1 MTKDTVTPKD
11 IETQHLKLSDAVYRD
26 FLDELSGLSWEIKD
40 PWEPGNS
47 QGPIEGGKRHVL
59 PFTKYIVR
67 IQRAWG
73 QS

>member
-40 PWEPGNS
+40 P
-47 QGPIEGGKRHVL
+47 
-59 PFTKYIVR
+59 
-67 IQRAWG
+67 
-73 QS
+73 